1 MQIEN
6 WQIKEELKYDSNNF
20 WIEIKDRQALIGLS
34 DYGQWV
40 IGDILYIELG
50 QEGAPILKGEGCGSV
65 ESGKWVGSLIAPVS
79 GRILE
84 SNSAAVE
91 NPRQIQADPY
101 GAGWLMRVE
110 LESGDES
117 CSLLD
122 CTAYAELIKEQVK
135 NAA

>member
-6 WQIKEELKYDSNNF
+6 WQIKEELKYDNNNF
-20 WIEIKDRQALIGLS
+20 WVEIKNRQALIGLS

-50 QEGAPILKGEGCGSV
+50 SEGAQIQKGESCGSV
-65 ESGKWVGSLIAPVS
+65 ESGKWVGNLIAPVS

-91 NPRQIQADPY
+91 NPLQIQTDPY
-101 GAGWLMRVE
+101 GAGWLMRVA

-117 CSLLD
+117 RSLLD
-122 CTAYAELIKEQVK
+122 STAYAEFVKEQVK
-135 NAA
+135 NAV